1 MLFPDSFLANNG
13 TSPLL
18 GSETPI
24 ATLLALEAEMSEV
37 VGQEQDDREDK
48 RKNRKTVA
56 TNADRTKTGTDTTTP
71 FDIAR
76 EAESA
81 IYD

>member
-1 MLFPDSFLANNG
+1 MPDSFIGNDG

-18 GSETPI
+18 DSETPI
-24 ATLLALEAEMSEV
+24 PTLLAMEGDMFV
-37 VGQEQDDREDK
+37 VGQEQDEREDK